1 MFRANT
7 PFVPSNS
14 SAAAQ
19 SGGESPKPPAAPQP
33 SRTNV
38 LQVPKPAATV
48 DFFNTDPEPSFPA
61 TSNTGKDPFACG
73 GAFGDASPVPAAAHS
88 AFSSTTDLLGAGAAA
103 GGGYHNSSSS
113 NHTSPRFPA
122 SPGAQA
128 GLMFDAFN
136 DTPGISPVASFAQFP
151 SSFPPAPASAQR
163 TGSGFDFIEG
173 DPFAS
178 NTSAS
183 SAGFDSFAPTPT
195 GAASGFD
202 FMTQGSTDP
211 FAANRSGGSSITSS
225 NMNSATN
232 SAFTSNNDLFAFST
246 AASTST
252 NAAAAA
258 LSAPS
263 PVPLPPALQVPHDPF
278 GAVFL
283 QPTPS
288 GASSVGSASPYTPP
302 SGTAA
307 APQAYQSQS
316 PALLSMASSHSGT
329 GLSAMGAG
337 ARMGGMGGTSGTT
350 GPMMNMGM
358 GMGMS
363 SMNASN
369 GGSGGVGYGMN
380 RNASPVPGMGGMS
393 SMSGV
398 SGGIGYGAGGG
409 SAMMGQYPPQGM
421 GMMSQ
426 GQQYGMKQQQQQQPP
441 AMLSQQY
448 RTGPTTTVP
457 LPPRHVD
464 AIGAAF
470 GNLNMGGGQQGYRG
484 PGQQFQ
490 SSQLQSQQQQPP
502 ASSFDFV
509 QTAVK
514 QHLPTK

>member
-1 MFRANT
+1 MRN
-7 PFVPSNS
+7 
-14 SAAAQ
+14 
-19 SGGESPKPPAAPQP
+19 
-33 SRTNV
+33 R
-38 LQVPKPAATV
+38 
-48 DFFNTDPEPSFPA
+48 
-61 TSNTGKDPFACG
+61 
-73 GAFGDASPVPAAAHS
+73 
-88 AFSSTTDLLGAGAAA
+88 
-103 GGGYHNSSSS
+103 
-113 NHTSPRFPA
+113 
-122 SPGAQA
+122 
-128 GLMFDAFN
+128 
-136 DTPGISPVASFAQFP
+136 
-151 SSFPPAPASAQR
+151 
-163 TGSGFDFIEG
+163 
-173 DPFAS
+173 
-178 NTSAS
+178 
-183 SAGFDSFAPTPT
+183 
-195 GAASGFD
+195 
-202 FMTQGSTDP
+202 QGSTDP
-211 FAANRSGGSSITSS
+211 FAVNRSNGSSITSS

-246 AASTST
+246 AASAST
-252 NAAAAA
+252 NAAAVA

-307 APQAYQSQS
+307 ALQAYQSQS
-316 PALLSMASSHSGT
+316 PALLPMASSHSGT

-337 ARMGGMGGTSGTT
+337 GTNRMGGMGGASGTT

-358 GMGMS
+358 GMGM
-363 SMNASN
+363 NAPI

-380 RNASPVPGMGGMS
+380 RNVSPVPGMGGVG
-393 SMSGV
+393 SMSGM
-398 SGGIGYGAGGG
+398 SGGIGCGAGG
-409 SAMMGQYPPQGM
+409 SAMMMGQYPSSQGM

-426 GQQYGMKQQQQQQPP
+426 GQQYGMKQQQQPP

-448 RTGPTTTVP
+448 RTGLPTPAPTTTTAG
-457 LPPRHVD
+457 PPRHVD

-470 GNLNMGGGQQGYRG
+470 GNLNIGGGQQGYRG

-490 SSQLQSQQQQPP
+490 SSQLQAQLQSP